1 MSKRK
6 TAQPLMK
13 RKGPEGPKFSVFSRE
28 TDKQVYLGDEGVSEK
43 EAQRLADNLLQDAY
57 IKEVKPAEE

>member
-6 TAQPLMK
+6 TAQPMMK
-13 RKGPEGPKFSVFSRE
+13 RKEPEGPKFSIFAKA
-28 TDKQVYLGDEGVSEK
+28 TDKQVYLGDGISES
-43 EAQRLADNLLQDAY
+43 EAQRLADSLVQDAY

>member
-6 TAQPLMK
+6 TAQPMMK
-13 RKGPEGPKFSVFSRE
+13 RKEPEGPKFSIFSKE
-28 TDKQVYLGDEGVSEK
+28 TDKQIYLGDGVSEK

-57 IKEVKPAEE
+57 IEEVKPTEE